1 MNGSLYNLEQGCY
14 VALIPNFIMNPDDLY
29 MKILEEVEFES
40 RDIKMFGKVI
50 PLPRLT
56 SYHSSSNFAYK
67 YSGIANVPKEYYP
80 WMEEYSFT
88 FREISK
94 NLLCFDGKTLA
105 INAPNSCLINYY
117 RNGNDYI
124 GWHSDDEQK
133 SYITNP
139 IYSVSLGDERIFQL
153 RKKETGAIVEIK
165 LSNGS
170 LLVMYGEELQLKY
183 QHRVPKSKSDRARI
197 NLTFRYHG

>member
-1 MNGSLYNLEQGCY
+1 
-14 VALIPNFIMNPDDLY
+14 
-29 MKILEEVEFES
+29 
-40 RDIKMFGKVI
+40 
-50 PLPRLT
+50 
-56 SYHSSSNFAYK
+56 
-67 YSGIANVPKEYYP
+67 
-80 WMEEYSFT
+80 MEEYSFT